1 MPVTLYNQSRIKQVG
16 PKKNKPKKN
25 KRMLNQKI

>member
-16 PKKNKPKKN
+16 PKKNKPN
-25 KRMLNQKI
+25 DIDEYSTL